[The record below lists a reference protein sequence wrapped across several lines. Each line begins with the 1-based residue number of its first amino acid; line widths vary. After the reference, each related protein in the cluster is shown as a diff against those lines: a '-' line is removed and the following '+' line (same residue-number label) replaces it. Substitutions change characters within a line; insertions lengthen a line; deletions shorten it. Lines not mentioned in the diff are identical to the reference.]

1 MNIMYTNFDFKGG
14 LMTKPVHLTAEERD
28 FFNIVH
34 QAVLANP
41 FSDQRAAADLKI
53 TGMFPNISRNKII
66 QKAAAEVG
74 KKIAILEKT
83 GRANL
88 NKFSGQDRQIL
99 MAAFLFDIFHFFLER
114 FDQLILDQI
123 NHSAKPLKVPF
134 ATEALSLF
142 RKRGFDANASNHL
155 FSLCFQ
161 LRRAYF
167 FIDRGLVG
175 RSPCMKKMRE
185 DLWNN
190 VFTCDLDLYN
200 QYLWNR
206 MEDFSTVILGETGT
220 GKGAAALAIGRSG
233 YIPFDEK
240 NRCFIESFT
249 QSCVALNLS
258 QFPESL
264 IESELFGHKKGSFT
278 GAVED
283 HKGIF
288 NRCSKYGSIFLDE
301 IGEVSIPIQIKLL
314 KVLEERLYCPVGSHK
329 EYRFEGRVIAATN
342 RSIETISKQSLL
354 RDDFFYR
361 LCSDI
366 IQVPPL
372 HQRIKEDPEELDD
385 LLKFTIERITGR
397 ASNELLEMTKKS
409 ISDQLGQNYPWPGNV
424 RELGQCVRR
433 ILLKR
438 SYKSIFEKKPDAS
451 PSELFKNIENG
462 NINAKNLIQ
471 QYCRLLYDKLG
482 TYGEVARRTGLDR
495 RTVKKHIES

>member
-1 MNIMYTNFDFKGG
+1 
-14 LMTKPVHLTAEERD
+14 MTKTITLTAAERD
-28 FFNIVH
+28 FFAIVH

-41 FSDQRAAADLKI
+41 FSDKRASTDLKI
-53 TGMFPNISRNKII
+53 AGMFPNVSRDKII
-66 QKAAAEVG
+66 QKAVAEVR
-74 KKIAILEKT
+74 KKILGMEKNN
-83 GRANL
+83 RADL
-88 NKFSGQDRQIL
+88 KKFSGQDRQIL
-99 MAAFLFDIFHFFLER
+99 IAAFLFDIFHFFLER

-123 NHSAKPLKVPF
+123 NHNKKPPKVSF
-134 ATEALSLF
+134 AAEALSLF
-142 RKRGFDANASNHL
+142 NKRGFDSDVSNHL

-161 LRRAYF
+161 LRRAYY

-175 RSPCMKKMRE
+175 QSPCMKKMRE

-206 MEDFSTVILGETGT
+206 MEDFSTLILGETGT

-233 YIPFDEK
+233 YIPYDEK
-240 NRCFIESFT
+240 TGCFAESFT
-249 QSCVALNLS
+249 QSCVSLNLS
-258 QFPESL
+258 QFPENL
-264 IESELFGHKKGSFT
+264 IESELFGHKKGAFT
-278 GAVED
+278 GAVDD

-288 NRCSKYGSIFLDE
+288 NRFSKYGSIFLDE

-314 KVLEERLYCPVGSHK
+314 KVLEERLFSPVGSHK
-329 EYRFEGRVIAATN
+329 EYRFEGRIIAATN
-342 RSIETISKQSLL
+342 RSITTMSQQSLL

-366 IQVPPL
+366 IEVPTL
-372 HQRIKEDPEELDD
+372 QQRISENAGELDD
-385 LLKFTIERITGR
+385 LLAFTIERITGR
-397 ASNELLEMTKKS
+397 TSLDLLAMTKRT
-409 ISDQLGQNYPWPGNV
+409 IFDQLGKGYQWPGNV

-438 SYKSIFEKKPDAS
+438 SYKNFFGKKSDVTTPGFLKDM
-451 PSELFKNIENG
+451 ENG
-462 NINAKNLIQ
+462 NIDAKNLIKT
-471 QYCRLLYDKLG
+471 YCRLLYDKFG

>member
-1 MNIMYTNFDFKGG
+1 
-14 LMTKPVHLTAEERD
+14 
-28 FFNIVH
+28 
-34 QAVLANP
+34 
-41 FSDQRAAADLKI
+41 
-53 TGMFPNISRNKII
+53 
-66 QKAAAEVG
+66 
-74 KKIAILEKT
+74 
-83 GRANL
+83 
-88 NKFSGQDRQIL
+88 
-99 MAAFLFDIFHFFLER
+99 
-114 FDQLILDQI
+114 
-123 NHSAKPLKVPF
+123 
-134 ATEALSLF
+134 
-142 RKRGFDANASNHL
+142 
-155 FSLCFQ
+155 
-161 LRRAYF
+161 
-167 FIDRGLVG
+167 
-175 RSPCMKKMRE
+175 MKKMRE

-233 YIPFDEK
+233 YIPFDVK
-240 NRCFIESFT
+240 NGCFSESFT

-258 QFPESL
+258 QFPENL

-301 IGEVSIPIQIKLL
+301 IGEVSVPIQIKLL
-314 KVLEERLYCPVGSHK
+314 KVLEERLFCPVGSHK

-342 RSIETISKQSLL
+342 RSIDAISKQSLL
-354 RDDFFYR
+354 RADFFYR

-366 IQVPPL
+366 IQIPPL
-372 HQRIKEDPEELDD
+372 HQRIQEDPEELDD
-385 LLKFTIERITGR
+385 LLAFTIERITGR
-397 ASNELLEMTKKS
+397 ASNELLEMAKKN
-409 ISDQLGQNYPWPGNV
+409 IFDHLGKNYQWPGNV

-438 SYKSIFEKKPDAS
+438 SYKSIFEKNPDAS
-451 PSELFKNIENG
+451 TPELVKNMESG
-462 NINAKNLIQ
+462 NIDVKNLIK
-471 QYCRLLYDKLG
+471 QYCRLLYDKFR